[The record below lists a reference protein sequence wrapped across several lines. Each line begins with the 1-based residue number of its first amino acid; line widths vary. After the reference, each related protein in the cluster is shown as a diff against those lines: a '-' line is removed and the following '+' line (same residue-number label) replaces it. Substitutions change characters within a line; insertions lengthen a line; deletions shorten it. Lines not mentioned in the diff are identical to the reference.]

1 MTVNELRQILVGIP
15 QSQDKNIVILDSR
28 ESFGFYEL
36 DQVDFAAKHPVDD
49 SDYQVNFYDP
59 HSNEICTYDPSEFK
73 NYDDFMNHVSR
84 YKQLVPCVV
93 LLP

>member
-1 MTVNELRQILVGIP
+1 MTVKQLRDIVNSIP
-15 QSQDKNIVILDSR
+15 PTQDKNIVILDSR

-36 DQVDFAAKHPVDD
+36 SQVDFAAKHPLDD
-49 SDYQVNFYDP
+49 SDYQVNFFDP
-59 HSNEICTYDPSEFK
+59 YANEICTYDPSEFK
-73 NYDDFMNHVSR
+73 NYDEYMKYVSQ